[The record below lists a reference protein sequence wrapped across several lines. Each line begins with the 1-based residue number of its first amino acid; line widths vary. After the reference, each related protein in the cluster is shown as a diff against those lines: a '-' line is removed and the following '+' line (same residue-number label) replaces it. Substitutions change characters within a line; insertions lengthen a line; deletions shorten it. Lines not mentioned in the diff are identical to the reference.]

1 MKNLTFGGLSW
12 GCFEGLQKLTQ
23 LENMIPNIMEGC
35 LWQKKTFVRY
45 LFEVTLHS
53 TVYTNSGG
61 LRSRSIVR
69 SIVVEIAQGSS
80 VHEKHL
86 YLFT

>member
-1 MKNLTFGGLSW
+1 MKNLTFGELRGLFW
-12 GCFEGLQKLTQ
+12 GLQKLTQ
-23 LENMIPNIMEGC
+23 LQNMFPNIIVGC
-35 LWQKKTFVRY
+35 FCQKKTFVRY